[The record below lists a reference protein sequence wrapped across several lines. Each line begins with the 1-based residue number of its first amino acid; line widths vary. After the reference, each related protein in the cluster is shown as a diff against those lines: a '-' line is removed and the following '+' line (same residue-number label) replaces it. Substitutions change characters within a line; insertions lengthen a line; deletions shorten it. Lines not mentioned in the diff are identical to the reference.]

1 MKPVKT
7 QEHQHIFL
15 SLVTF
20 VLGLFFLLI
29 AIAFPQ
35 THAFVEGFSHAGYP
49 GAFVSGILYSIAFTS
64 SAAAVLLANIPE
76 HFSPFLIALLGG
88 LGSLLYDVTIF
99 TLARRGRDGSFF
111 QRFASRLPHPKQHI
125 PKWFQT
131 FLGFIVLGSPLP
143 DEIAAS
149 IMGLSSFSTSRFVV
163 LSFLANTLG
172 IYLLLVIT

>member
-1 MKPVKT
+1 VNT
-7 QEHQHIFL
+7 QHHHIVL

-20 VLGLFFLLI
+20 ALGLFFLLI

-35 THAFVEGFSHAGYP
+35 TRTLVEGFAQAGYP

-64 SAAAVLLANIPE
+64 SAAAVFLANIPE
-76 HFSPFLIALLGG
+76 HFSPFLVAVLGG
-88 LGSLLYDVTIF
+88 LGSLIYDVTIF
-99 TLARRGRDGSFF
+99 TFARRGRGGNFF
-111 QRFASRLPHPKQHI
+111 QRFASRLPRPKQTL

-131 FLGFIVLGSPLP
+131 FLGFVVLGSPLP

-149 IMGLSSFSTSRFVV
+149 IMGLSSFSTSRFMI

-172 IYLLLVIT
+172 IYFLLVIT